1 MEKDEKEHTAEKVSK
16 PRATKEAAT
25 AVKTPAAT
33 TAAAKKRTSSATTAT
48 KSAAAKSATAAAA
61 KATVAATKTSAAKT
75 ASSVTTAAKSPTVST
90 SPSATNSNSAVVSS
104 AKSPTAAARMTA
116 ATRTSSAV
124 RATTISGASV
134 EAAKADDAA
143 VTKQPAR
150 TPKTTESTR
159 TASQRTTA
167 AVPPKD
173 TLEASAAK
181 DSGTLLGEI
190 SEKPPAAAGENVLAK
205 SEVDSGVS
213 SHGDKDEKKKKGVVV
228 AIVIAIIIL
237 LLLLG
242 FLVARGVWL
251 GGGDSAHS
259 AKARENTLA
268 LAQKYIDKGQY
279 DDAMRLL
286 DALLQAD
293 INDKDADELLDKAIE
308 LKKQNQGDG
317 GNVVVQPSDPSSYNI
332 NIDTNEITNAL
343 REQNERNQETINR
356 LLAEQQRRNDEI
368 LSARQEEQAL
378 QQKAAEE
385 QRKKEETERK
395 RKEEELA
402 QANKAVKEKMDAI
415 NEKILA
421 GKADLNTGNIDSAL
435 NTFSAAVSELPLE
448 QGEPE
453 FSALKYSELASTL
466 YDAAQNEKDPE
477 RKEKLNNAA
486 IQYVNKSLSVNPN
499 DPASHYIMGMNYID
513 DGNWESA
520 QKELAAAVKNDPN
533 NYLYYYNLGRAQF
546 RLGNFAQARSSFET
560 TVKLKRDFDPA
571 HFNLGMTCQRL
582 KLNKDALA
590 AFRSAH
596 QVNPNYSRAYLEE
609 ARILNSAFNDSKGAL
624 AAYDEVIRLDPV
636 NTQALNECGLV
647 YAGLGQYEKAENY
660 HRRAV
665 ALLRPGDKDPVTYY
679 NLATALFN
687 QNKISDAETNAK
699 TAYEQ
704 MDALKRNSDK
714 VMIVYNYALIEDSL
728 GKADSAI
735 TLYKEVL
742 ILDPA
747 NSKTKTNL
755 GVMFMNM
762 NPPDADTAL
771 TFFLDAYKSNPSF
784 ELENN
789 LGSAYLVKKDYDN
802 AITYFQNA
810 IKKSPKDNTVRF
822 NLAQAYSGA
831 GDFNNAKTTYLE
843 ILNADT
849 SNWDTYIE
857 VAKVFIALK
866 DTANAEAYLKIL
878 QQKNPTYKKAEVDA
892 LLAAAA
898 HNF

>member
-1 MEKDEKEHTAEKVSK
+1 MEKDKNENTAENVSK
-16 PRATKEAAT
+16 TGAAKAAAT
-25 AVKTPAAT
+25 AVKTSAATKATARKRTASDTSATKPAAAA
-33 TAAAKKRTSSATTAT
+33 TAART
-48 KSAAAKSATAAAA
+48 AAVKATAAA
-61 KATVAATKTSAAKT
+61 TKMSAAKT
-75 ASSVTTAAKSPTVST
+75 ASSATTSAKSPAGST
-90 SPSATNSNSAVVSS
+90 RPSATSSNSAVVSS
-104 AKSPTAAARMTA
+104 ATKSAATAARTTA
-116 ATRTSSAV
+116 RTSSAV
-124 RATTISGASV
+124 RATKTSGASV
-134 EAAKADDAA
+134 AAEKADVAA
-143 VTKQPAR
+143 VTKQ
-150 TPKTTESTR
+150 S
-159 TASQRTTA
+159 
-167 AVPPKD
+167 
-173 TLEASAAK
+173 ASAPK
-181 DSGTLLGEI
+181 ISGTVLGEI
-190 SEKPPAAAGENVLAK
+190 SEKPPAAAGGNVLAK
-205 SEVDSGVS
+205 SEADAGVS
-213 SHGDKDEKKKKGVVV
+213 PRDDKDEKKKKGVVI
-228 AIVIAIIIL
+228 AIVVAVIIL

-242 FLVARGVWL
+242 FLAVRGVWL
-251 GGGDSAHS
+251 GGDSANS
-259 AKARENTLA
+259 AKARENTIA

-293 INDKDADELLDKAIE
+293 INDKEADELLDKAIE

-317 GNVVVQPSDPSSYNI
+317 GNVVVQPGDPSSYNI

-435 NTFSAAVSELPLE
+435 NSFSAAVSELPLE

-486 IQYVNKSLSVNPN
+486 IQYVNKSLSVNPS

-513 DGNWESA
+513 DGNWENA
-520 QKELAAAVKNDPN
+520 QRELAAAVKNDPN

-546 RLGNFAQARSSFET
+546 RLGSFAQARSSFET

-665 ALLRPGDKDPVTYY
+665 ALLRPGDKDPITYY

-687 QNKISDAETNAK
+687 QNKISDAEANAK

-714 VMIVYNYALIEDSL
+714 AMIVYNYALIEDSL

-742 ILDPA
+742 ILDPK

-771 TFFLDAYKSNPSF
+771 TFFLDAYNANPSF

-878 QQKNPTYKKAEVDA
+878 QQKNPTYKKAEVDT
-892 LLAAAA
+892 LLAAVAQ
-898 HNF
+898 

>member
-1 MEKDEKEHTAEKVSK
+1 MEKDSKENTAENVSK
-16 PRATKEAAT
+16 SGATKAAAT
-25 AVKTPAAT
+25 AVKAT
-33 TAAAKKRTSSATTAT
+33 AKKGTSSAMAAT
-48 KSAAAKSATAAAA
+48 KSAAAKPATAAAVKTA
-61 KATVAATKTSAAKT
+61 SSAAGAKTSAAKR
-75 ASSVTTAAKSPTVST
+75 ASSATTVAKGSAVATTRTVTKNS
-90 SPSATNSNSAVVSS
+90 SAT
-104 AKSPTAAARMTA
+104 K
-116 ATRTSSAV
+116 ATRTSSAI
-124 RATTISGASV
+124 RATKTAAASSATPKAD
-134 EAAKADDAA
+134 EAAM
-143 VTKQPAR
+143 TKPSAR
-150 TPKTTESTR
+150 MPKTVESAM
-159 TASQRTTA
+159 TASQRPTVA
-167 AVPPKD
+167 IPPKD
-173 TLEASAAK
+173 GLEPSAEER
-181 DSGTLLGEI
+181 TEPILGG
-190 SEKPPAAAGENVLAK
+190 SLTKPPAVSDENILAK
-205 SEVDSGVS
+205 SEVHASVS
-213 SHGDKDEKKKKGVVV
+213 SGGDKDEKKKKGVPL

-242 FLVARGVWL
+242 FLAVRGVWL
-251 GGGDSAHS
+251 GGAPANS

-385 QRKKEETERK
+385 QRKKEESERK

-435 NTFSAAVSELPLE
+435 NSFSAAVSELPLE

-453 FSALKYSELASTL
+453 FSALKYSELASAL

-520 QKELAAAVKNDPN
+520 QRELAAAVKNDPN

-560 TVKLKRDFDPA
+560 TVKLKKDFDPA

-636 NTQALNECGLV
+636 NTQALNECGFV

-665 ALLRPGDKDPVTYY
+665 ALLRPGDKDPITYY

-687 QNKISDAETNAK
+687 QNKIADAEINAK

-704 MDALKRNSDK
+704 MDALRRNSDK
-714 VMIVYNYALIEDSL
+714 AMIVYNYALIEDSL
-728 GKADSAI
+728 GKADAAI

-742 ILDPA
+742 VLDPKNA
-747 NSKTKTNL
+747 KTKTNL

-762 NPPDADTAL
+762 TPPDADTAL
-771 TFFLDAYKSNPSF
+771 TFFLDAYKANPSF

-789 LGSAYLVKKDYDN
+789 LGSAYLVKKDYNN

-857 VAKVFIALK
+857 VAKVFLALK

-878 QQKNPTYKKAEVDA
+878 RQKNPTYKKAEVDT

-898 HNF
+898 Q